1 MMTQATATLIRQ
13 LSQRAKQADR
23 FESVELCADEQLIC
37 TARGEDVDA
46 HYAVWVDEDAATIW
60 VALRTP
66 DRWLSESIEASLM
79 HTGDKLE
86 ELIEEE
92 LVELGFEFAVQ
103 FEHFRDDRM
112 LYVFRSPLAI
122 GAEGSADDSKVI
134 DRVAA
139 LLLAYEATFGNL
151 GDMAGQTDDIV

>member
-1 MMTQATATLIRQ
+1 MTTQATATLIRQ
-13 LSQRAKQADR
+13 LSQRATQADR
-23 FESVELCADEQLIC
+23 FESVDLPGDEQLIC

-46 HYAVWVDEDAATIW
+46 HYAVWIDEQGGKIW

-112 LYVFRSPLAI
+112 LYVFRSPLTI
-122 GAEGSADDSKVI
+122 GEGTSADDPELI
-134 DRVAA
+134 DRAAA

-151 GDMAGQTDDIV
+151 GDMAGQTDDMI

>member
-103 FEHFRDDRM
+103 FEHFRDERM